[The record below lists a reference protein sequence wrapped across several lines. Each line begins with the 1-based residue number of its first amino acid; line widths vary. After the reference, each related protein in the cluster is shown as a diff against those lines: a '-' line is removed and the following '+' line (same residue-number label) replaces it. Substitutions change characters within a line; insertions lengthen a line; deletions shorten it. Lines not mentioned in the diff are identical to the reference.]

1 MPPETPDTSEFP
13 AQPVPPAPTS
23 PTSQSVG
30 PASRPAPRNR
40 SGLAMVLLAL
50 LVVAA
55 VGLGIWLYS
64 AFLAP
69 GEEPV
74 VAAPET
80 STTEAEPT
88 TGAERTTVTST
99 ASTSTSA
106 ETTSSTESS
115 TPTTTEE
122 ETTEEETTEPT
133 EAATPM
139 ALPAGSEQ
147 CAANVN
153 WRIYRA
159 TDVTS
164 CGFAEAVAVAMN
176 TNADVHTVHDVQAT
190 SPVTGQGYTMRCS
203 PEQNNSY
210 VCRGGDNAVVVLEER
225 AARD

>member
-1 MPPETPDTSEFP
+1 
-13 AQPVPPAPTS
+13 
-23 PTSQSVG
+23 
-30 PASRPAPRNR
+30 
-40 SGLAMVLLAL
+40 MVLLAL

-88 TGAERTTVTST
+88 TGVERTTVTST

-115 TPTTTEE
+115 TPT
-122 ETTEEETTEPT
+122 TTEEETTEPT

-176 TNADVHTVHDVQAT
+176 SNADVHTVHDVQAT

>member
-13 AQPVPPAPTS
+13 AQPVQPAPTS

-69 GEEPV
+69 AEDLV

-99 ASTSTSA
+99 ASTSTSEEA
-106 ETTSSTESS
+106 TSSTESS
-115 TPTTTEE
+115 TPT
-122 ETTEEETTEPT
+122 TTEEETTEPT

-164 CGFAEAVAVAMN
+164 CEFAEAVAVAMN

>member
-30 PASRPAPRNR
+30 PAFRPAPRNR

-69 GEEPV
+69 AEDLV

-190 SPVTGQGYTMRCS
+190 SPVTGQGYAMRCS